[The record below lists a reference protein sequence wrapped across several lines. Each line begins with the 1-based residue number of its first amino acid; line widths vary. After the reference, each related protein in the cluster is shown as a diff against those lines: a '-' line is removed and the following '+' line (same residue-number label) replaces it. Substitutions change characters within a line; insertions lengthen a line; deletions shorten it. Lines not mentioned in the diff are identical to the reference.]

1 MFDWLTAPVA
11 SLASGVAGFLG
22 QQDTNAANRELAA
35 ENTAFQERMSNTA
48 YQRQVKDL
56 EAAGLNPMLAYIK
69 GGGASTPSGTVL
81 PMQNAISAGT
91 SSAESAARSSKV
103 GVEVSNI
110 ESQSMLNRANAFLTQ
125 SQEQL
130 NFASAADKR
139 AHINLMENQ
148 VEKIKAEIKNIPL
161 EGDRLIAAA
170 KQLTEASKLSQ
181 FQQGTEKQRVL
192 QMQWLAV
199 KTMIEGDLLS
209 FEKQA
214 IQQAGNFGKEFGQ
227 FKPAID
233 LLLDLANLFGS
244 TRARTSSTT
253 TTRKG
258 DTTIS
263 TTRRD

>member
-1 MFDWLTAPVA
+1 MFDWLTAPIA

-22 QQDTNAANRELAA
+22 QQDTNAANRELAS

-103 GVEVSNI
+103 GYEVSNI
-110 ESQSMLNRANAFLTQ
+110 ESQSMLNRAKSFLTQ
-125 SQEQL
+125 SQEAL
-130 NFASAADKR
+130 NFASADAKR
-139 AHINLMENQ
+139 TQIGLMDNQ
-148 VEKIKAEIKNIPL
+148 VEKIKAEIKNIPA

-181 FQQGTEKQRVL
+181 FQQGTEVQRAN
-192 QMQWLAV
+192 QMKWMAV
-199 KTMIEGDLLS
+199 KTMIESDLLS
-209 FEKQA
+209 LEKDA
-214 IQQAGNFGKEFGQ
+214 ILKAENFGKEFGQ
-227 FKPAID
+227 YKPMID
-233 LLLDLANLFGS
+233 SLVQFFRLLS
-244 TRARTSSTT
+244 R
-253 TTRKG
+253 
-258 DTTIS
+258 
-263 TTRRD
+263 